1 MMQTIGLAWL
11 REAASGLDGMNW
23 KRGKAVFRKRVKT
36 KLETSLENAG
46 VDLSTSLGSTLMEA
60 LISHGLSDYSL
71 VLDDEFKFW
80 DGSRSLYR
88 FDTEDLEEWVGDVEL
103 KNDGKVRVS
112 TRGIDK
118 NGNALPWEHI
128 EIYSNHDLF
137 GKPL

>member
-1 MMQTIGLAWL
+1 M
-11 REAASGLDGMNW
+11 
-23 KRGKAVFRKRVKT
+23 FRKRVKT
-36 KLETSLENAG
+36 KLEISLENAG
-46 VDLSTSLGSTLMEA
+46 VDLSMPLGSTLMEA
-60 LISHGLSDYSL
+60 LIAHGLSDYSL
-71 VLDDEFKFW
+71 VLDDGSKSW
-80 DGSRSLYR
+80 DGSRSLYY

-103 KNDGKVRVS
+103 KNNGKGRVS